1 MAGAIVTILI
11 CIACFIGGYICSGLL
26 SVIIMEKIGYSL
38 SLDSLVCEIQE
49 SKMTRIRPDE
59 IVMRKAIASNMN
71 FRTSF
76 IFATYVPIMIILAA
90 FCAMNFR
97 QDTRVML
104 SLFAALI
111 GVAING
117 AWAIMTELSYW
128 PQIVRFTGFNRQ
140 EKEVCYK
147 ILSEEDDLDDD
158 ECSMNIEN
166 IDDYVDYLHEG
177 DILVILVPPAG
188 DIIFSKI
195 M

>member
-1 MAGAIVTILI
+1 
-11 CIACFIGGYICSGLL
+11 
-26 SVIIMEKIGYSL
+26 
-38 SLDSLVCEIQE
+38 
-49 SKMTRIRPDE
+49 MTRIRPDE
-59 IVMRKAIASNMN
+59 IVMRKVIASNMN
-71 FRTSF
+71 FRASF

-117 AWAIMTELSYW
+117 AWAIMAELSYW
-128 PQIVRFTGFNRQ
+128 PQIVRFTGFNRR

-166 IDDYVDYLHEG
+166 IDDYADYLHEG

>member
-49 SKMTRIRPDE
+49 SKMTRTCPDE

-71 FRTSF
+71 FRASF

-117 AWAIMTELSYW
+117 AWAIMAELSYW

-158 ECSMNIEN
+158 ECSMNIDN

>member
-71 FRTSF
+71 FRASF

-117 AWAIMTELSYW
+117 AWAIMAELSYW

-158 ECSMNIEN
+158 ECSMNIDN